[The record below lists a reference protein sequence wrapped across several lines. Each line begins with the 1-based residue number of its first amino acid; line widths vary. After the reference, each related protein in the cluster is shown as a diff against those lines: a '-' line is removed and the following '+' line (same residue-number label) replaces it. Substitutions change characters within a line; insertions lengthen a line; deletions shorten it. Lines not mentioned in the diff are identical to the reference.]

1 MKFIKNIS
9 IVVVLLITGVMSA
22 QVKFEAKTDIEELKD
37 RVFIITELDKTNF
50 LVSDSIVVKYK
61 LFVSHDTGIEYWN
74 EAYKPLY
81 NDFEM
86 NDSKRDNLKIVKEA
100 YKGEDYRTVV
110 FKEVILN
117 PNKKGNL
124 VLPEYA
130 LNVQVSIPSK
140 TEKNAFGRFKMQKQD
155 ITITT
160 DKIKITVK

>member
-1 MKFIKNIS
+1 
-9 IVVVLLITGVMSA
+9 
-22 QVKFEAKTDIEELKD
+22 
-37 RVFIITELDKTNF
+37 
-50 LVSDSIVVKYK
+50 
-61 LFVSHDTGIEYWN
+61 
-74 EAYKPLY
+74 
-81 NDFEM
+81 M

>member
-86 NDSKRDNLKIVKEA
+86 NDS
-100 YKGEDYRTVV
+100 
-110 FKEVILN
+110 
-117 PNKKGNL
+117 
-124 VLPEYA
+124 
-130 LNVQVSIPSK
+130 
-140 TEKNAFGRFKMQKQD
+140 
-155 ITITT
+155 
-160 DKIKITVK
+160 

>member
-9 IVVVLLITGVMSA
+9 IVVVLLITGIMSA

-61 LFVSHDTGIEYWN
+61 LFVSHDTGIENWN

-81 NDFEM
+81 KDFEM
-86 NDSKRDNLKIVKEA
+86 NDSKRDDLKIVKEA

-124 VLPEYA
+124 VLPAYA